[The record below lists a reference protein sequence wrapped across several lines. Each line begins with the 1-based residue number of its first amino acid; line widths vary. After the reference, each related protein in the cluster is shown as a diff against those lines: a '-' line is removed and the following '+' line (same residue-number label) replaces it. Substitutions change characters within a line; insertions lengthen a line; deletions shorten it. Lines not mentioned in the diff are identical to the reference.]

1 MNKQELLKDYK
12 KQEDKICIAQILD
25 KIEIS
30 SKKDKIEYTDFLDM
44 YQVSLVENF
53 LRKAKIQNY
62 KLYGGYA
69 EAERK
74 ILIIYP
80 EKFDDNML
88 QKNYNKILKIVKIS
102 LQELD
107 RGKYVHRNYLGGIV
121 KLGIKREKVGDIL
134 VRDNGADIITLS

>member
-1 MNKQELLKDYK
+1 MDGNIRD
-12 KQEDKICIAQILD
+12 
-25 KIEIS
+25 
-30 SKKDKIEYTDFLDM
+30 YTDFLDM

-88 QKNYNKILKIVKIS
+88 QKNYNKILKIYTD
-102 LQELD
+102 L
-107 RGKYVHRNYLGGIV
+107 
-121 KLGIKREKVGDIL
+121 IKERKNV
-134 VRDNGADIITLS
+134 

>member
-80 EKFDDNML
+80 EKFD
-88 QKNYNKILKIVKIS
+88 
-102 LQELD
+102 E
-107 RGKYVHRNYLGGIV
+107 
-121 KLGIKREKVGDIL
+121 
-134 VRDNGADIITLS
+134 